1 MAGVTIRYD
10 GEPDGALDAA
20 SQVEDSLGDLE
31 GALDDLARTGADA
44 GDDLT
49 NSLEGA
55 GEAAE
60 ESMDALGSGAE
71 MSGREVRSV
80 GRIAKEALE
89 GDLAG
94 AVQAATPLLMSLGPV
109 GVIAGAAAA
118 VGIGAITA
126 GLSGAGAAAEEM
138 VQKITDAYKRAAE
151 EGRAFLSE
159 SEIQAIAL
167 ETIFDTEKRE
177 EARAE
182 AERIGIDMQTYI
194 RAQAGDQEA
203 LNLVLERTNALIR
216 ERQEELQFRPGNLE
230 GTATAA
236 DLDQTLFAYNAILG
250 ENQAIYDATLDNIAA
265 AQIYQQVVAEGA
277 EQAAIVADRIDS
289 IPTERTASVT
299 VTADTS
305 ALDRALARSRTVRVN
320 LEGYARSG
328 QRVI

>member
-44 GDDLT
+44 GDDLAK
-49 NSLEGA
+49 SLEGA

-60 ESMDALGSGAE
+60 ESMDTLGQGAE

-89 GDLAG
+89 GDLSG

-109 GVIAGAAAA
+109 GVVAGAAAA

-126 GLSGAGAAAEEM
+126 GLAGAGAAAEEM
-138 VQKITDAYKRAAE
+138 VKKLTDAYKRAAE
-151 EGRAFLSE
+151 EGRAYLSE
-159 SEIQAIAL
+159 AEIQAIAL
-167 ETIFDTEKRE
+167 ETIFDSEKRE
-177 EARAE
+177 DARAE
-182 AERIGIDMQTYI
+182 AERIGVELQTYV

-216 ERQEELQFRPGNLE
+216 ERQEALRFQPGNLE
-230 GTATAA
+230 GTLTAA
-236 DLDQTLFAYNAILG
+236 ELDQTLFAYNAILD
-250 ENQAIYDATLDNIAA
+250 ENQAIHDATLDNIAA
-265 AQIYQQVVAEGA
+265 AEIYQQVVAAGA
-277 EQAAIVADRIDS
+277 QQAAIVADRIDS
-289 IPTERTASVT
+289 IPAERTATVT
-299 VTADTS
+299 VIGDTS
-305 ALDRALARSRTVRVN
+305 ALDRDLARSRTVRVN